1 MTMHDFDLSG
11 KRALITGGGSGLGL
25 AVASAFAEY
34 GAEVIIAGR
43 RADVLD
49 AAAAGIGGNVRT
61 IVCDLAQLDVIPDL
75 VDGIESA
82 YGPLDVLVNNAGI
95 HLKKDALDVTDTEF
109 ETVLRTNLQAV
120 FALSREAARRMTERR
135 SGSII
140 MISSMAAKYGIP
152 KVIAYTAAKAA
163 VEGMTKAMAVE
174 WSARGVRINCIAPGF
189 IETDMS
195 AKALNNDPDRKN
207 RVLGRTPM
215 QQLGKP
221 KDVAL
226 AAVFLASAAAGFITG
241 TSLAVDGGNSIGF

>member
-1 MTMHDFDLSG
+1 MHDFDLSG

-25 AVASAFAEY
+25 AVARAFAEY

-49 AAAAGIGGNVRT
+49 AAAAEIGGNVRT
-61 IVCDLAQLDVIPDL
+61 IVCDLAQLDMIPDL

-120 FALSREAARRMTERR
+120 FALSREVARRMTERR

-174 WSARGVRINCIAPGF
+174 WSAKGVRINSIAPGF

-215 QQLGKP
+215 QKLGKP

>member
-1 MTMHDFDLSG
+1 MHDFDLSG

-25 AVASAFAEY
+25 AVARTFAGY

-43 RADVLD
+43 RADVLE
-49 AAAAGIGGNVRT
+49 AAAAAIGGNIRT
-61 IVCDLAQLDVIPDL
+61 IACDLSQLEVIPGL

-82 YGPLDVLVNNAGI
+82 FGPIDVLVNNAGI
-95 HLKKDALDVTDTEF
+95 HLKKDALDVSDAEF
-109 ETVLRTNLQAV
+109 ESVLRTNLQAV
-120 FALSREAARRMTERR
+120 FALSREVARRMTARK
-135 SGSII
+135 SGSIV

-152 KVIAYTAAKAA
+152 KVIAYTAAKSA

-174 WSARGVRINCIAPGF
+174 WSPDGVRVNCIAPGF
-189 IETDMS
+189 IETEMS

-215 QQLGKP
+215 RKLGKP
-221 KDVAL
+221 EDVAL
-226 AAVFLASAAAGFITG
+226 AAVFLASPAAGFITG

>member
-1 MTMHDFDLSG
+1 MHDFDLSG

-25 AVASAFAEY
+25 AVAHAFAEY

-49 AAAAGIGGNVRT
+49 AAAATIKGNVRT
-61 IVCDLAQLDVIPDL
+61 IVCDLAQLEMIPEL

-82 YGPLDVLVNNAGI
+82 FGPLDVLVNNAGI

-120 FALSREAARRMTERR
+120 FSLSREAARRMTERR
-135 SGSII
+135 SGSIV

-152 KVIAYTAAKAA
+152 KVIAYTAAKSA

-174 WSARGVRINCIAPGF
+174 WSARGVRVNCIAPGF
-189 IETDMS
+189 IETEMS

-215 QQLGKP
+215 RQLGKP

-226 AAVFLASAAAGFITG
+226 AAVFLASSAAGFITG
-241 TSLAVDGGNSIGF
+241 ASLAVDGGNSIGF

>member
-1 MTMHDFDLSG
+1 MRDFDLSG

-25 AVASAFAEY
+25 AVARTFAEY

-43 RADVLD
+43 RADVLE
-49 AAAAGIGGNVRT
+49 AAAASISGNVHT
-61 IVCDLAQLDVIPDL
+61 IACDLSQLGVIPDL

-82 YGPLDVLVNNAGI
+82 YGPLDVLINNAGI
-95 HLKKDALDVTDTEF
+95 HLKKEALDVSDAEF

-120 FALSREAARRMTERR
+120 FALSREAARRMTTRK

-152 KVIAYTAAKAA
+152 KVIAYTAAKSA

-174 WSARGVRINCIAPGF
+174 WSPDGVRVNCIAPGF

-195 AKALNNDPDRKN
+195 AKALNNDPDRKH

-215 QQLGKP
+215 RQLGQP

-226 AAVFLASAAAGFITG
+226 AAVYLASPAAGFITG

>member
-1 MTMHDFDLSG
+1 MHDFNLSG

-25 AVASAFAEY
+25 AVARAFAEY

-43 RADVLD
+43 RADALSE
-49 AAAAGIGGNVRT
+49 AAASIGGNVRT
-61 IVCDLAQLDVIPDL
+61 IVCDLAQLDVIPEL

-95 HLKKDALDVTDTEF
+95 HLKKDALDVSDAEF

-120 FALSREAARRMTERR
+120 FALSREAARRMTERK

-152 KVIAYTAAKAA
+152 KVMAYTAAKSA

-174 WSARGVRINCIAPGF
+174 WSAQGVRVNCIAPGF
-189 IETDMS
+189 IETEMS

-215 QQLGKP
+215 RQLGKP

-226 AAVFLASAAAGFITG
+226 AAVYLASPAAAFITG